1 MSSTT
6 APKPQD
12 ELDGM
17 PEPVEHVARI
27 EGKTVDKIEL
37 GFTGRLALD
46 INDEADADLYNALAL
61 GRTVYFSMT
70 VENHDIELE
79 GTVVGTPHG
88 ITLDAEGWE
97 KNLTG
102 RRRIR
107 IHSGDR
113 PARPDSDEE

>member
-1 MSSTT
+1 
-6 APKPQD
+6 
-12 ELDGM
+12 
-17 PEPVEHVARI
+17 
-27 EGKTVDKIEL
+27 
-37 GFTGRLALD
+37 
-46 INDEADADLYNALAL
+46 
-61 GRTVYFSMT
+61 MT